1 MLKLTYQGSG
11 YDIAVAKCKK
21 SIFFQK
27 EGDFNEI
34 THTKFSPPF
43 KDNLFFI
50 HLNKKVNSQ
59 KEVIKF
65 LNYKNEFKDDI
76 LRINYLGNMFINEK
90 NQETFNEMLKEHE
103 EIISNIVSKKPIQK
117 ALFKDFYGQIKSLGS
132 WGGDFILASGDNE
145 TPNYFSKKGFKTII
159 PFSEMKL

>member
-1 MLKLTYQGSG
+1 M
-11 YDIAVAKCKK
+11 
-21 SIFFQK
+21 
-27 EGDFNEI
+27 
-34 THTKFSPPF
+34 H
-43 KDNLFFI
+43 
-50 HLNKKVNSQ
+50 
-59 KEVIKF
+59 IK
-65 LNYKNEFKDDI
+65 NI
-76 LRINYLGNMFINEK
+76 QVEK
-90 NQETFNEMLKEHE
+90 NQETFNEMLKENE